1 LIDDL
6 IDEEGLKCS
15 MEVLEELKKKDDDL
29 YAWAKARKDK
39 LFVELDDATQ
49 NALISIMKRHPKLVD
64 TAKGKSGGDPF
75 VIALA
80 MAANPN
86 MTVVTQEDLGKVK
99 IPDVCDHEGIEYFK
113 IADLIEAEDWVL

>member
-1 LIDDL
+1 MHELIDDG
-6 IDEEGLKCS
+6 GLKCS

-29 YAWAKARKDK
+29 YAWAKSRKDK
-39 LFVELDDATQ
+39 LFMELDEATQ
-49 NALISIMKRHPKLVD
+49 NALIGIMERHPKLVD

-80 MAANPN
+80 MSTNPR

-113 IADLIEAEDWVL
+113 IADLIEAEDWIL

>member
-1 LIDDL
+1 
-6 IDEEGLKCS
+6 
-15 MEVLEELKKKDDDL
+15 
-29 YAWAKARKDK
+29 
-39 LFVELDDATQ
+39 VELDDATQ